1 MELEPKEKE
10 ENHERAKATERLQL
24 DIQVKKEWT
33 LSWVEQFRIVFK
45 RTFKERWRD
54 YFDEIRMI
62 QAFGVAVLL
71 GLLWWKS
78 SCETEAQLRDQ
89 IGLLFY
95 ICIFWTS
102 SSIFAAVY
110 VFPFEK
116 MFLVK
121 ERKAEM
127 YRLSVY
133 YVCSTICDMM
143 AHLLYPTFFMCI
155 LYFMAGFKRT
165 AECFF
170 LTLSAI
176 LLIVITSQVYINSSF
191 SSFSIHHHSCMRL
204 IIYIYIYICREQE
217 SCRELR

>member
-1 MELEPKEKE
+1 M
-10 ENHERAKATERLQL
+10 
-24 DIQVKKEWT
+24 
-33 LSWVEQFRIVFK
+33 
-45 RTFKERWRD
+45 
-54 YFDEIRMI
+54 
-62 QAFGVAVLL
+62 
-71 GLLWWKS
+71 
-78 SCETEAQLRDQ
+78 
-89 IGLLFY
+89 
-95 ICIFWTS
+95 
-102 SSIFAAVY
+102 Y

-170 LTLSAI
+170 LTLAAI
-176 LLIVITSQVYINSSF
+176 LLIVITSQVYIYIYRNSSF
-191 SSFSIHHHSCMRL
+191 SYIIIL
-204 IIYIYIYICREQE
+204 ISACRERE
-217 SCRELR
+217 SCRVLR